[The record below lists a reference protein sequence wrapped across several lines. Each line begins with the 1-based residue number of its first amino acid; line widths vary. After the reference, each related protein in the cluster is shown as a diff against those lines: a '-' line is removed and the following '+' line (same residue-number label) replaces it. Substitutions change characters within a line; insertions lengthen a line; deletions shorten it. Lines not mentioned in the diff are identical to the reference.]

1 MAWPVRYHMI
11 GLLFCSTVIN
21 YVDRVNISVAAPVI
35 MQETGWDK
43 GQFGLVFS
51 TFLIGYALLQIIGGV
66 VADRWSA
73 SKVLALAFCG
83 FSLFTALTP
92 LGQSSF
98 ALLLMMRFLVGAFE
112 SVTMPALTSLNSR
125 WIPRSE
131 FGRAQTLSLSG
142 ITIGQMV
149 AYPLTTWIVL
159 QSSWSMV
166 FYVNAA
172 FGFVWVVAWLWYATD
187 VPEAHPRIT
196 QEERQYIASNLLPK
210 PTVSLPLR
218 VVLTHPSLL
227 ILSLSYMCFAY
238 VGWMFLFWFP
248 DYLVEGRG
256 LSLSTMGLIGIAVH
270 GAGFVGLIG
279 GGALSDRLLRTGW
292 SPQFAR
298 ARLSGIG
305 VALSLPFLLG
315 AALVPSAS
323 VCVLLL
329 LFFYFLF
336 ASAIAGYTT
345 VALEFNPHV
354 AGSIF
359 GLINTLGS
367 FAGVFGPMT
376 AGFLLAQSG
385 DWMLPFVVATAIGGV
400 CAAILFVV
408 PIRPIVLNTL
418 EPVLHGKKPRAE
430 IING

>member
-35 MQETGWDK
+35 MHETGWDK

-51 TFLIGYALLQIIGGV
+51 AFLIGYALLQIVGGV

-98 ALLLMMRFLVGAFE
+98 VLLLMLRFFVGAFE

-142 ITIGQMV
+142 ITVGQML
-149 AYPLTTWIVL
+149 AYPLTTWIIL
-159 QSSWSMV
+159 HSSWPTV
-166 FYVNAA
+166 FYVNAV
-172 FGFVWVVAWLWYATD
+172 FGFVWVIAWLWYATD
-187 VPEAHPRIT
+187 APNAHPRIS
-196 QEERQYIASNLLPK
+196 QEERQYIANNLPPR
-210 PTVSLPLR
+210 PTASLPLR
-218 VVLTHPSLL
+218 VVFTNPSLL

-256 LSLSTMGLIGIAVH
+256 FSLGAMGVLGIAVH
-270 GAGFVGLIG
+270 GAGFVGLVG

-298 ARLSGIG
+298 ARFSGIG
-305 VALSLPFLLG
+305 VALSVPFLLG
-315 AALVPSAS
+315 VVLVPSAS
-323 VCVLLL
+323 VSVVLLF
-329 LFFYFLF
+329 FFYFLF

-367 FAGVFGPMT
+367 FAGIFGPMT
-376 AGFLLAQSG
+376 AGFLLAQGG
-385 DWMLPFVVATAIGGV
+385 DWMLPFMVAAAVGAV
-400 CAAILFVV
+400 CAAILLVV
-408 PIRPIVLNTL
+408 PIRPITL
-418 EPVLHGKKPRAE
+418 DTVAPTGVALKGAAH
-430 IING
+430 

>member
-1 MAWPVRYHMI
+1 
-11 GLLFCSTVIN
+11 
-21 YVDRVNISVAAPVI
+21 
-35 MQETGWDK
+35 
-43 GQFGLVFS
+43 LVWFFS
-51 TFLIGYALLQIIGGV
+51 AFLIGYALLQIVGGV

-73 SKVLALAFCG
+73 GKVLALAFCG

-98 ALLLMMRFLVGAFE
+98 ALLLMMRFFVGAFE
-112 SVTMPALTSLNSR
+112 SVTIPALTSLNSR

-142 ITIGQMV
+142 ITVGQML
-149 AYPLTTWIVL
+149 AYPLTTWIIL
-159 QSSWSMV
+159 QSSWPMV

-172 FGFVWVVAWLWYATD
+172 FGFVWVIAWLWYATD
-187 VPEAHPRIT
+187 APDAHPRIS
-196 QEERQYIASNLLPK
+196 QEERQYIASNLPPK
-210 PTVSLPLR
+210 PTAYLPLR
-218 VVLTHPSLL
+218 VVLTNLSLL

-256 LSLSTMGLIGIAVH
+256 FSLGAMGVIGIAVH
-270 GAGFVGLIG
+270 GTGFVGLIG

-315 AALVPSAS
+315 AVLAPSAS
-323 VCVLLL
+323 TCVLLL
-329 LFFYFLF
+329 LLFYFLF

-359 GLINTLGS
+359 GLMNTLGS
-367 FAGVFGPMT
+367 LAGMFGPMT
-376 AGFLLAQSG
+376 DGFLLAQSC
-385 DWMLPFVVATAIGGV
+385 DWKLPFIVATAVGAV

-408 PIRPIVLNTL
+408 PIRPITL
-418 EPVLHGKKPRAE
+418 ETMAPVGVALKGAAH
-430 IING
+430 